1 MGVIDTAWRILFL
14 GLVPASLYAP
24 LATGLVLVYRSSGV
38 LNFAQGAFAFV
49 GGYLFYAASSSAGLP
64 FIVSLIVALAASFI
78 LGLAVQGAL
87 IRPILGASPVVV
99 VMVTIALQS
108 ILEAAIFLI
117 FGTSQQFLK
126 APFSGHVVHTFGGVD
141 ISLLDLVIVVVSGLV
156 LVALAIALRYARVGV
171 AIRAVADSPALAGT
185 WGYNANR
192 LIALTWG
199 IAFALAAMSGIA
211 YALRTALDSSTLA
224 LGTLIFPAVIIGGLD
239 SLAGAIVGSIILGVV
254 NEAVTMYLGGQ
265 WADFVLYSALIVVL
279 CVRPYG
285 LFGTRAVER
294 L

>member
-1 MGVIDTAWRILFL
+1 VGVIDTVWQILFL

-49 GGYLFYAASSSAGLP
+49 GAYLFYAAADSAGLP
-64 FIVSLIVALAASFI
+64 FGVSVIIALAASFVI
-78 LGLAVQGAL
+78 GLLIQGLL
-87 IRPILGASPVVV
+87 IRPILGASPVIV

-117 FGTSQQFLK
+117 FGTSQQFLN
-126 APFSGHVVHTFGGVD
+126 APLAGHTVHIFGGVD
-141 ISLLDLVIVVVSGLV
+141 ISLLDLVIVVVTVVV
-156 LVALAIALRYARVGV
+156 LVGLTLALRFARTGV
-171 AIRAVADSPALAGT
+171 AIRAVADSPLLAGT

-199 IAFALAAMSGIA
+199 VAFALAAMAGIA
-211 YALRTALDSSTLA
+211 NAMRTALDSSTLV
-224 LGTLIFPAVIIGGLD
+224 LGTLIFPAVIIGGMD
-239 SLAGAIVGSIILGVV
+239 SLGGAIVGSLILGIT
-254 NEAVTMYLGGQ
+254 NEAVTLEIGSQ
-265 WADFVLYSALIVVL
+265 WANFVVYAALILVL

-285 LFGTRAVER
+285 LFGTPGAER

>member
-1 MGVIDTAWRILFL
+1 VGVIDAVWRIGFL
-14 GLVPASLYAP
+14 ALVPASLYAP

-49 GGYLFYAASSSAGLP
+49 GAYLFYAASNAAGLP
-64 FIVSLIVALAASFI
+64 FVVSVSVALSASFV
-78 LGLAVQGAL
+78 LGLMIQGAL

-117 FGTSQQFLK
+117 FGTGQQFLN
-126 APFSGHVVHTFGGVD
+126 APFGNDTVHTFGGVS
-141 ISLLDLVIVVVSGLV
+141 ISLLDLVIVGVTVVV
-156 LVALAIALRYARVGV
+156 LVVLAVVLRYARVGV
-171 AIRAVADSPALAGT
+171 AIRAVADSPLLAGT

-199 IAFALAAMSGIA
+199 IAFALAAMAGIA
-211 YALRTALDSSTLA
+211 NALRTALDSSTLV
-224 LGTLIFPAVIIGGLD
+224 LGTLIFPAVIIGGMD
-239 SLAGAIVGSIILGVV
+239 SLVGAIVGSIILGVI
-254 NEAVTMYLGGQ
+254 NEAVTIYIGSD
-265 WADFVLYSALIVVL
+265 WANFVLYAALIVAL

-285 LFGTRAVER
+285 LFGTPGVER